1 MKKTLIALALAALPV
16 ASMADV
22 VLYGQIKGGVEVGKI
37 KGVSGT
43 ITQIVDYG
51 SRIGFKGQE
60 NLKGDINAIWQ
71 LESQVNIGGGKNS
84 EGDPSGFGT
93 RDSFIGLQSDSL
105 GTVKAGYQQTP
116 VAEMNGDLDQ
126 WEYDNSAAGLG
137 IFTRENSATQRRLA
151 VSYETPVFNGFS
163 AKAFVSPSD
172 NNAGSFTA
180 NDTKKTK
187 GAIGTDSAVYGLGL
201 KYIQN
206 PEADKMGWFGGLAA
220 TYVRGS
226 DSNSYYSSKPP
237 FNPDAKKYGYQ
248 ATAELGYEGQQWFAG
263 LAYQHSENVDKGDP
277 TGLRNL
283 KHPDR
288 VYQTKSE
295 EIATS
300 VAYSPNEAWTLK
312 ASAVMGWGVK
322 GFISGVNGVKIPVIV
337 NGKTIYVNVPA
348 TPQKLAGNGKYYQAI
363 VGADYNISKRTTLN
377 GQLGYLQVGH
387 LSKNQRGGILS
398 AGMKHRF

>member
-22 VLYGQIKGGVEVGKI
+22 VLYGQIKGGVEVGKM

-43 ITQIVDYG
+43 STKIVDYG

-71 LESQVNIGGGKNS
+71 LESKVNIGGGS
-84 EGDPSGFGT
+84 AGFGT

-137 IFTRENSATQRRLA
+137 VFTRENSATQRRLA

-180 NDTKKTK
+180 NDKDKTK

-226 DSNSYYSSKPP
+226 DRNSYYSLYAH
-237 FNPDAKKYGYQ
+237 NPDAKKYGYQ
-248 ATAELGYEGQQWFAG
+248 ALAQMGYEGQQWFAG
-263 LAYQHSENVDKGDP
+263 LAYQHSQHVDLFGDALP
-277 TGLRNL
+277 SFKDEKSNPGRF
-283 KHPDR
+283 
-288 VYQTKSE
+288 YITKLNE
-295 EIATS
+295 VAAS
-300 VAYSPNEAWTLK
+300 VAYSPDEAWTLK
-312 ASAVMGWGVK
+312 ASGAFGWGVNQYVTPVK
-322 GFISGVNGVKIPVIV
+322 NVVRSG
-337 NGKTIYVNVPA
+337 
-348 TPQKLAGNGKYYQAI
+348 KLSNGKYYQAV
-363 VGADYNISKRTTLN
+363 VGADYNLSKRTTLN
-377 GQLGYLQVGH
+377 GQLGYLQVGR
-387 LSKNQRGGILS
+387 SSDNARGGILS

>member
-22 VLYGQIKGGVEVGKI
+22 VLYGQIKGGVEVGKM

-43 ITQIVDYG
+43 STKIVDYG

-71 LESQVNIGGGKNS
+71 LESKVDIGGGS
-84 EGDPSGFGT
+84 AGFGT

-137 IFTRENSATQRRLA
+137 VFTRENSATQRRLA

-180 NDTKKTK
+180 NDTNKTK

-226 DSNSYYSSKPP
+226 DRNSYYS
-237 FNPDAKKYGYQ
+237 FYAHNPDAKKYGYQ
-248 ATAELGYEGQQWFAG
+248 ALAQMGYEGQQWFAG
-263 LAYQHSENVDKGDP
+263 LAYQHSQHVDLFGDALP
-277 TGLRNL
+277 SFKDAKNNSGRF
-283 KHPDR
+283 
-288 VYQTKSE
+288 YITKLNE
-295 EIATS
+295 VAAS
-300 VAYSPNEAWTLK
+300 VAYSPDEAWTLK
-312 ASAVMGWGVK
+312 ASGAFGWGVNQYVTPVK
-322 GFISGVNGVKIPVIV
+322 NVVQSG
-337 NGKTIYVNVPA
+337 
-348 TPQKLAGNGKYYQAI
+348 KLSNGKYYQAV
-363 VGADYNISKRTTLN
+363 VGADYNLSKRTTLN
-377 GQLGYLQVGH
+377 GQLGYLQVGR
-387 LSKNQRGGILS
+387 SSNNARGGILS

>member
-16 ASMADV
+16 ASMADI
-22 VLYGQIKGGVEVGKI
+22 VLYGQIKGGVEVGKM

-43 ITQIVDYG
+43 STKIVDYG

-71 LESQVNIGGGKNS
+71 LESKVNIGGGDDA
-84 EGDPSGFGT
+84 EGHAAGFGT

-137 IFTRENSATQRRLA
+137 VFTRENSATQRRLA

-226 DSNSYYSSKPP
+226 DRNSYYS
-237 FNPDAKKYGYQ
+237 FYAHNPDAKKYGYQ
-248 ATAELGYEGQQWFAG
+248 ALAQMGYEGQQWFAG
-263 LAYQHSENVDKGDP
+263 LAYQHSQHVDLFGDALP
-277 TGLRNL
+277 SFKDEKSNPGRF
-283 KHPDR
+283 
-288 VYQTKSE
+288 YITKLNE
-295 EIATS
+295 VAAS
-300 VAYSPNEAWTLK
+300 VAYSPDEAWTLK
-312 ASAVMGWGVK
+312 ASGAFGWGVNQYVTPVK
-322 GFISGVNGVKIPVIV
+322 NVVQSG
-337 NGKTIYVNVPA
+337 
-348 TPQKLAGNGKYYQAI
+348 KLSNGKYYQAV
-363 VGADYNISKRTTLN
+363 VGADYNLSKRTTLN
-377 GQLGYLQVGH
+377 GQLGYLQVGR
-387 LSKNQRGGILS
+387 SSDNARGGILS